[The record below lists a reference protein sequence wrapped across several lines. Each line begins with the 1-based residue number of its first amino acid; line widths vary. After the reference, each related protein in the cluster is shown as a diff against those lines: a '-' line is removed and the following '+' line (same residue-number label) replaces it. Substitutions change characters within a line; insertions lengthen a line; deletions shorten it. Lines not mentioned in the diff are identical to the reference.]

1 MFEKLKNIKERSE
14 QLSVELANPDVIK
27 DQKRFKELS
36 KEHNALL
43 PIVEAY
49 DELLSIQAQLDDCQ
63 EMLESED
70 DVDMRT
76 MLEEET
82 VELCKKKESKTE
94 EIKVLLLPKDE
105 DDDKNVIIEI
115 RAGTG
120 GDEAALFASD
130 LMRMYLRYAERNRM
144 KAAVMNINET
154 EMGGIKE
161 AVISIKGKGAYS
173 KLKFE
178 NGVHRVQR
186 VPETESQGRI
196 HTSAATVA
204 VLSEVED
211 VDIEINMNDLRV
223 DTYRSGGA
231 GGQHVNTTDSA
242 IRITHIPTGIVVQC
256 QNERSQIQNRE
267 TAMQILKSRLYDYE
281 RTKRI
286 EEQASTR
293 KQQIGSGDRSERVRT
308 YNFPQGR
315 VTDHRI
321 NLTLYKLD
329 TFIDGE
335 IGEMIDALVLKN
347 RMDLLNSSED

>member
-1 MFEKLKNIKERSE
+1 MLEKLKKIKERHE
-14 QLSVELANPDVIK
+14 EIAQQLSDPAVVRDNT
-27 DQKRFKELS
+27 RFRELS
-36 KEHNALL
+36 KEHNTLT
-43 PIVEAY
+43 PVVEAY
-49 DELLSIQAQLDDCQ
+49 MKLQDTERQISDCEEMQKTEQDREMQ
-63 EMLESED
+63 EMLAEE
-70 DVDMRT
+70 
-76 MLEEET
+76 LEALRSDYEAR
-82 VELCKKKESKTE
+82 TE
-94 EIKVLLLPKDE
+94 EIKILLLPKDE

-130 LMRMYLRYAERNRM
+130 LMRMYLRYAERNRL
-144 KAAVMNINET
+144 KASVMSTNET

-161 AVISIKGKGAYS
+161 AVISIKGKAAYS

-211 VDIEINMNDLRV
+211 VDIDINMSDLRV

-286 EEQASTR
+286 EEQANTR
-293 KQQIGSGDRSERVRT
+293 KSQIGSGDRSERVRT
-308 YNFPQGR
+308 YNFPQWR

-329 TFIDGE
+329 SFMDGE
-335 IGEMIDALVLKN
+335 IDEMIEALMLQN
-347 RMDLLNSSED
+347 RMELLRSC